1 MFQQFTRKQ
10 VYVLHAFSTSVRGG
24 VQGRCYYG
32 SMAFLAEFIKNV
44 IMVQWA
50 MLLKEAPDFQS

>member
-1 MFQQFTRKQ
+1 
-10 VYVLHAFSTSVRGG
+10 VYVLRAFSTSVRGG